1 MPFVSDAQRRKCYAL
16 QRQMNQQGM
25 VSTWD
30 CKEFEKGSAKKT
42 PKKVTSSKKSPKT
55 IKDKSPKKSPKK
67 LKVKFK
73 GEQVFKGIRGGKY
86 VMRNNRKV
94 YI

>member
-16 QRQMNQQGM
+16 QRQMNKEGM

-30 CKEFEKGSAKKT
+30 CKKFEKGSAIKT
-42 PKKVTSSKKSPKT
+42 SKKEKS
-55 IKDKSPKKSPKK
+55 SPKKS
-67 LKVKFK
+67 LKNRSLK

>member
-1 MPFVSDAQRRKCYAL
+1 
-16 QRQMNQQGM
+16 M

-30 CKEFEKGSAKKT
+30 CKEFEKGSAKTDKET
-42 PKKVTSSKKSPKT
+42 TKKVTSSKKSPKT
-55 IKDKSPKKSPKK
+55 KNDKSPKKSPKK
-67 LKVKFK
+67 LKTKFK

>member
-25 VSTWD
+25 ISTWD
-30 CKEFEKGSAKKT
+30 CKEFESKSAKKT
-42 PKKVTSSKKSPKT
+42 PKKVKSSR
-55 IKDKSPKKSPKK
+55 KSPKKSPKK
-67 LKVKFK
+67 LKTKVN